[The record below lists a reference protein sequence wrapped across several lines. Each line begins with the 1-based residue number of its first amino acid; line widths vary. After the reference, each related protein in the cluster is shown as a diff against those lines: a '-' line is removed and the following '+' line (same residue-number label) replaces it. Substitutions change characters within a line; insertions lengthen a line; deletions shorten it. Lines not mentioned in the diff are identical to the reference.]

1 MSTIPTSAAHPSSTT
16 STFST
21 LTPSTLTLSLCM
33 ITKNEEQFLEQ
44 CLNSVKELVDEIIIV
59 DTGSTDKT
67 KEIASKFTDK
77 IYDFQWCD
85 DFSAARNESL
95 KYATQDWILVLD
107 ADEVISK
114 EDYQKIKELI
124 QPEIQPEASAYTL
137 IQRNYFQSEDNF
149 GKSTNLNTRLN
160 IKAAGQDEQG
170 FILSKEDI
178 YPESQNTLGWLPAP
192 IIRLFRNS
200 KTSPAYFSGV
210 VHEDVSS
217 SISGQIINSSIPI
230 HHFGKLNSI
239 TWKKKWEL
247 YEKLAE
253 KKVQQEKDYYAY
265 FELGRQ
271 YLASKK
277 IPLAK
282 EMFLKSLSLNS
293 QYWLNWFNLGSIAL
307 IEKELDLAI
316 KHLTQAKTLNPQA
329 GAIYS
334 NLGVA
339 YIQKKNYQKAI
350 ENFTQAVKLNPQDA
364 SAYKNLGLC
373 LDSTGNKTQAYL
385 AFKKA
390 IELNPEFAKQIQLR

>member
-1 MSTIPTSAAHPSSTT
+1 MSTI
-16 STFST
+16 
-21 LTPSTLTLSLCM
+21 SLCM
-33 ITKNEEQFLEQ
+33 ITKNEEHFLEQ

-59 DTGSTDKT
+59 DTGSTDQT

-95 KYATQDWILVLD
+95 KHAAKDWILVLD

-114 EDYQKIKELI
+114 QDHPKIIQLI
-124 QPEIQPEASAYTL
+124 NSETTAYTL

-149 GKSTNLNTRLN
+149 GKFNSLH
-160 IKAAGQDEQG
+160 IKAAGQDENG
-170 FILSKEDI
+170 FILSKDDH
-178 YPESQNTLGWLPAP
+178 YPESQNTLGWLSAP

-200 KTSPAYFSGV
+200 KTSPAFFSGV

-217 SISGQIINSSIPI
+217 SINGQIINSDIPI
-230 HHFGKLNSI
+230 HHFGKLNPE

-247 YEKLAE
+247 YERLAE

-271 YLASKK
+271 YLAGKK

-282 EMFLKSLSLNS
+282 EMFQKSISLNS

-307 IEKELDLAI
+307 IENELDLAV
-316 KHLTQAKTLNPQA
+316 KYLTQAQVLNPQV

-334 NLGVA
+334 NLGVV
-339 YIQKKNYQKAI
+339 YVKKKNYQKAV
-350 ENFTQAVKLNPQDA
+350 ENFTQAIKLNPQDA

-385 AFKKA
+385 AFQKA
-390 IELNPEFAKQIQLR
+390 LELNPEYGKKIKLQ